1 MGAFS
6 AAENDAVFVA
16 KTGANPAAEFASPPE
31 ARAAM
36 AEPEDLPEPDRIE
49 GAPHPR
55 ETERLVGHDAAEAAF
70 LDAFNVD
77 RLHHAWLITGPRGV
91 GKATLAWKIA
101 RFLRATPTVGDGG
114 LFGAPPAP
122 VTLDIAPDHPV
133 ARQAR
138 VLAEPGI
145 MLIRRSPNANT
156 GKMSDMIRAEDVRRL
171 GGFFGLSVVDGG
183 RRVVIVDAA
192 DDMNPTAAN
201 ALLKLLEEPP
211 ANAVLLLISHQPA
224 HLLPTIRSR
233 CRALRLDP
241 LAAPELALAL
251 EGAGLEGVENTEA
264 LGELAGGSVGEALR
278 LTHQGGLAAYGEIVS
293 VFANAPRYDRPRA
306 IALANSAA
314 GAANAPRFDMLLR
327 LFSLFL
333 ARLARTG
340 AGLRPAIEAAPGEA
354 ALLSRLA
361 PDANAGRHWATLQQE
376 LTARAAHGR
385 AVNLDPAAVILDMVF
400 RINEAAE
407 TRVT

>member
-1 MGAFS
+1 
-6 AAENDAVFVA
+6 
-16 KTGANPAAEFASPPE
+16 
-31 ARAAM
+31 M
-36 AEPEDLPEPDRIE
+36 ADPEDLPEPDRIE

-55 ETERLVGHDAAEAAF
+55 ETGQLVGHAAAEAAF
-70 LDAFNVD
+70 LEAYNAG

-101 RFLRATPTVGDGG
+101 RFLRATPPMGDAG
-114 LFGAPPAP
+114 LFGEPPAP
-122 VTLDIAPDHPV
+122 ATLDIAPDHPV

-138 VLAEPGI
+138 ALAEPGI

-156 GKMSDMIRAEDVRRL
+156 GKMSDVIRAEDVRKL

-201 ALLKLLEEPP
+201 SLLKLLEEPP
-211 ANAVLLLISHQPA
+211 ASAVLLLISHQPS

-241 LAAPELALAL
+241 LCAPDLARAL
-251 EGAGLEGVENTEA
+251 EGAGLEGIEHSEA
-264 LGELAGGSVGEALR
+264 LGELTGGSVGEAVR
-278 LTHQGGLAAYGEIVS
+278 LTHQGGLAAYGEIVAI
-293 VFANAPRYDRPRA
+293 FAKAPRYDRPRA
-306 IALANSAA
+306 IALAGSAA
-314 GAANAPRFDMLLR
+314 GPANAARYDMLLR
-327 LFSLFL
+327 LLGLFL

-340 AGLRPAIEAAPGEA
+340 AGLPPAIEAAQGEP

-361 PDANAGRHWATLQQE
+361 ADANAGRRWAALQQE
-376 LTARAAHGR
+376 LTARAAHAR